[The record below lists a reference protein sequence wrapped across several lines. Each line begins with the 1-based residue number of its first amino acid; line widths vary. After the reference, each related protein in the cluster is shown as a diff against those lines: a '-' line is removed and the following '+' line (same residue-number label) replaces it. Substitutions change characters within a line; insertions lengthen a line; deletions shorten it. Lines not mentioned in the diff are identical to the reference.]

1 MALTPPN
8 DTAPNLDDS
17 RQAPDNAAAT
27 PDSGAEATRQGV
39 RRQREH
45 IIALTGE
52 DPLRGGVA
60 D

>member
-1 MALTPPN
+1 MARTPPN
-8 DTAPNLDDS
+8 DTAPHLDDS
-17 RQAPDNAAAT
+17 GQTPDNAAAT

-52 DPLRGGVA
+52 DPLRGGIA